1 MRKSAV
7 LLLLTH
13 LLVLPLVA
21 QSQPAKVLSDYIKEI
36 NQFNKRNPQEKVYL
50 HFDNTGYFLGDTI
63 WFKAYTVLAEQ
74 HRFSPLSKVLHVELL
89 TPQGEVIA
97 NRKLMIENGQ
107 CHGEFPLKRIYRSGF
122 YEVRAYTRRMLNFG
136 DDCIFS
142 RVFPVYDEPETDGN
156 YAEKA
161 MDSGFGVKN
170 ERKKEKKGGKVNLA
184 FFPEGGNAVVGIAS
198 RIGFKAW
205 GAKGEDLQITGAV
218 YNSSGN
224 SVSFLSTYHQ
234 GMGFF
239 ELLPETTSY
248 KVIVEH
254 EGKQYD
260 FNFSDILPAGYVMRI
275 NDTNE
280 ESYQIEISKSSVLP
294 RDTIAV
300 SVSCRG
306 TVYAVEAMRLA
317 DAPYVFRLPKS
328 RLPAGCIQFTL
339 YDKKGNILAE
349 RLSFNTRPL
358 TYYQLSAQTEKQTYV
373 PLEKV
378 NMSLSLNDSI
388 GNPVESSFSLS
399 VRDAGTEIYT
409 SYQDNILTDLLLSSD
424 IKGYVANPMQYFEKD
439 DRATRMKLDLLM
451 MVQGWCRYDWQT
463 MADVSPFRV
472 KHYIEQALPINGKIM
487 ELLRN
492 KSKAYADVIFWMNK
506 DNASFHSH
514 CKTDAGGRFYFML
527 PDSVKLEGKW
537 QLSLSVTEKKKLK
550 HCRIMLD
557 RHFSPVPRSYSY
569 PDLLVKD
576 TVTVL
581 SDEFEDSLKQS
592 FVDEMQYLPQVIIK
606 KQRIRKEISP
616 EFVYD
621 VEKDVNKLMD
631 SGKNNIPHLRKDS
644 ADGPYQ
650 YAGKDIVYF
659 FDIQKGSTRYPARGL
674 PPEQMPIENIRQ
686 ITLYDQYAQLWA
698 VKKIKEEGIEA
709 ASPSDIDLPTV
720 ASLLHTPVIIMVHP
734 YNDGLHDGYQKGIRH
749 TFYDGYSQVKR
760 FYHIDHSNSVPGDI
774 DFRRTLYWNPEVKT
788 DSQGKA
794 QISFYNNTTC
804 RRMKISAE
812 GLSDSGI
819 PIITKE

>member
-1 MRKSAV
+1 
-7 LLLLTH
+7 
-13 LLVLPLVA
+13 
-21 QSQPAKVLSDYIKEI
+21 
-36 NQFNKRNPQEKVYL
+36 
-50 HFDNTGYFLGDTI
+50 
-63 WFKAYTVLAEQ
+63 
-74 HRFSPLSKVLHVELL
+74 
-89 TPQGEVIA
+89 
-97 NRKLMIENGQ
+97 
-107 CHGEFPLKRIYRSGF
+107 
-122 YEVRAYTRRMLNFG
+122 
-136 DDCIFS
+136 
-142 RVFPVYDEPETDGN
+142 
-156 YAEKA
+156 
-161 MDSGFGVKN
+161 
-170 ERKKEKKGGKVNLA
+170 
-184 FFPEGGNAVVGIAS
+184 
-198 RIGFKAW
+198 
-205 GAKGEDLQITGAV
+205 
-218 YNSSGN
+218 
-224 SVSFLSTYHQ
+224 
-234 GMGFF
+234 
-239 ELLPETTSY
+239 
-248 KVIVEH
+248 
-254 EGKQYD
+254 
-260 FNFSDILPAGYVMRI
+260 
-275 NDTNE
+275 
-280 ESYQIEISKSSVLP
+280 
-294 RDTIAV
+294 
-300 SVSCRG
+300 
-306 TVYAVEAMRLA
+306 
-317 DAPYVFRLPKS
+317 
-328 RLPAGCIQFTL
+328 
-339 YDKKGNILAE
+339 
-349 RLSFNTRPL
+349 
-358 TYYQLSAQTEKQTYV
+358 
-373 PLEKV
+373 
-378 NMSLSLNDSI
+378 
-388 GNPVESSFSLS
+388 
-399 VRDAGTEIYT
+399 
-409 SYQDNILTDLLLSSD
+409 
-424 IKGYVANPMQYFEKD
+424 
-439 DRATRMKLDLLM
+439 
-451 MVQGWCRYDWQT
+451 
-463 MADVSPFRV
+463 
-472 KHYIEQALPINGKIM
+472 M

-631 SGKNNIPHLRKDS
+631 SGKNYPGTLGEYMENNIPHLRKDS

-804 RRMKISAE
+804 RRMKVSAE

-819 PIITKE
+819 PIITKETFSYHIIFHHQNSFFSMRIPNITR